1 MSPTPPH
8 NQDLDRK
15 IDAILNEA
23 DRMFIAT
30 SVGGNSSGA
39 SVFFARDGHDIVFF
53 TFHPTRK
60 AEQIRAN
67 PHVQLVIWPQG
78 QEGIRGLQ
86 IDGLCYKIK
95 DEEEQRKARELVL
108 ETNTA
113 FQEMMD
119 DEFLLKN
126 KVVGFYRIKPTV
138 TKYVDFFA
146 EEKFEWREYAENQ
159 VGVFRDMALSLLRR
173 FGLWV
178 RAVRAPFFT
187 ATIVPILLGSVI
199 AYSSLSS
206 AGAPDI
212 WSWSTFWW
220 VLAGALLAQAG
231 TNMSNDYFDH
241 TTRNDEINKLSSPF
255 TGGSRMIQAGLLSPS
270 KVLFAALASFA
281 GAIAIGL
288 KLNTAITGTPFGA
301 SPLLWIGIV
310 GVALGLLYTMGPIRL
325 GYRGLGEPA
334 IALGFGPVMVLGTH
348 FVLTAPYLQAAGNTW
363 AWQTPLLA
371 SLPVGILIMLV
382 VWINQFQ
389 DIPADEAV
397 GKNTWVVRL
406 ADTGRNLIRYER
418 PLRYYA
424 IFNIISFSLILALG
438 IIGFVK
444 PTLATP
450 FVLIS
455 LLPAILVAYAV
466 KWGRE
471 WISRWNQP
479 DANRQQLPYELLKVN
494 VSTVGIHFF
503 TGVLLVAGYWLDVAL

>member
-1 MSPTPPH
+1 MTQSTAH
-8 NQDLDRK
+8 TEDLDRR
-15 IDAILNEA
+15 IAAILDDAE
-23 DRMFIAT
+23 RMFIAT

-39 SVFFARDGHDIVFF
+39 SVFFARDDHDLLFF

-67 PHVQLVIWPQG
+67 PRVQVVIWPQG
-78 QEGIRGLQ
+78 QESIRGLQ
-86 IDGLCYKIK
+86 IDGLCHKIK

-108 ETNTA
+108 QTTTA
-113 FQEMMD
+113 FQEFMD

-126 KVVGFYRIKPTV
+126 KVVGYYRVKPTV
-138 TKYVDFFA
+138 IKHVDFHA
-146 EEKFEWREYAENQ
+146 EKQFEWREYPENQ
-159 VGVFRDMALSLLRR
+159 EGVLKDMALSVLRR
-173 FGLWV
+173 FGLWF
-178 RAVRAPFFT
+178 RAMRVPFFT
-187 ATIVPILLGSVI
+187 ATLVPVVLGAAI
-199 AYSSLSS
+199 AFSNLSA
-206 AGAPDI
+206 AGAGEA

-220 VLAGALLAQAG
+220 VLLGAILAQAG

-241 TTRNDEINKLSSPF
+241 TTRNDEVNRLFSPF
-255 TGGSRMIQAGLLSPS
+255 NGGSRMIQAGLMPPW
-270 KVLFAALASFA
+270 KVLLAAMVSFL

-288 KLNTAITGTPFGA
+288 KLNAALTGAPFGNG
-301 SPLLWIGIV
+301 PLLWIGIV
-310 GVALGLLYTMGPIRL
+310 GIGLGLLYTMGPIRL
-325 GYRGLGEPA
+325 GYRGYGEPS

-348 FVLTAPYLQAAGNTW
+348 YVLTAPYMQAAGEAW
-363 AWQTPLLA
+363 AWQPPLLA

-389 DIPADEAV
+389 DLPADKQV

-406 ADTGRNLIRYER
+406 ADTSNDPVRYER

-424 IFNIISFSLILALG
+424 AFNILSFTIILALG
-438 IIGFVK
+438 IIGFVR

-450 FVLIS
+450 FALIS
-455 LLPAILVAYAV
+455 LLPAILMIYAV

-494 VSTVGIHFF
+494 VSTIGVHFL
-503 TGVLLVAGYWLDVAL
+503 TGAFLAMGYWLDAAL